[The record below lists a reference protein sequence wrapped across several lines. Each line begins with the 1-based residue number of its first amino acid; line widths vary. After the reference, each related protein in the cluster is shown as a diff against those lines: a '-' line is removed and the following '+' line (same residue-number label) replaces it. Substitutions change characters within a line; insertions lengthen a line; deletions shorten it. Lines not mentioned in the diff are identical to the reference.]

1 MKTREVLIALI
12 SVVVGMFL
20 GFVVYRK
27 RKEILRRLEDLT
39 LSIQDSL
46 LYEKVREQVMDL
58 KESIKALL
66 ESSTE
71 LPREKEDEILNIV
84 EEKIRKLE
92 EIIKS

>member
-1 MKTREVLIALI
+1 MKAREVLIALI
-12 SVVVGMFL
+12 SVVFGMFL
-20 GFVVYRK
+20 GFVVYKK
-27 RKEILRRLEDLT
+27 RKEILRKLEDLT

-46 LYEKVREQVMDL
+46 LYEKVRGQVMDI

-92 EIIKS
+92 EIMKS